1 MYQRPGA
8 KSHATLTTIRELK
21 ERVEKLDRTSKAL
34 DALLDS
40 IIEGGDRGGGHVQG
54 QELVQPEAWQVAVLR
69 QWHGAQTF
77 DSAIIQSLCS
87 HTTDWDMA
95 SAMFTI
101 MVQILSRLRPMSE
114 LPEARFPH
122 FRQVA
127 AKRDELSASILKVAF
142 FCIV

>member
-1 MYQRPGA
+1 MNKELAIYQRPGA
-8 KSHATLTTIRELK
+8 KSLATLTTIRELK

-40 IIEGGDRGGGHVQG
+40 IIEGGDEEAGMFKVKNSYNQKHGRSRG
-54 QELVQPEAWQVAVLR
+54 P
-69 QWHGAQTF
+69 QTF